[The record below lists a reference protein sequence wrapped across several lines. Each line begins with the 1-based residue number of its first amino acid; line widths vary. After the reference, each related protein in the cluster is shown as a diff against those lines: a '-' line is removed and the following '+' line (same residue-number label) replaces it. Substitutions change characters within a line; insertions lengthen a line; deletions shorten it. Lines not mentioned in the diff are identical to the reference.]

1 VPVLFLPAFISVQ
14 VMTKSIQELSEAN
27 AALHTQFG
35 YREKYWLQEVN
46 VSKAKIVELE
56 TKCGQIQQRT
66 DSQQSKLAALES
78 KHLRLLDIRNRLMS
92 KLTSSMRM

>member
-1 VPVLFLPAFISVQ
+1 MPVLFFPAFISVQ
-14 VMTKSIQELSEAN
+14 VMAKSIQELSEAN

-56 TKCGQIQQRT
+56 SKCGQIQQGN
-66 DSQQSKLAALES
+66 DSQQSKLAVLES